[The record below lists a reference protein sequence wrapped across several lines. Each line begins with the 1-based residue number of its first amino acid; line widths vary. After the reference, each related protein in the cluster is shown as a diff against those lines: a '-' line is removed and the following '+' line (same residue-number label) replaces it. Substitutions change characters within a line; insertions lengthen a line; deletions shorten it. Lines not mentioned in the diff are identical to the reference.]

1 MVPYFEGSHFL
12 TPLALGMV
20 PFLVIFFFV
29 KKTGPNRA
37 FIGLLARGRAGPGRF
52 ENVFY
57 CRPRVL
63 LFVNSNLRLQQNP
76 GGEFFNIFEN

>member
-20 PFLVIFFFV
+20 PFLVSFFFV

-37 FIGLLARGRAGPGRF
+37 FIEALVRGLPAGPVRKLF
-52 ENVFY
+52 
-57 CRPRVL
+57 L
-63 LFVNSNLRLQQNP
+63 L
-76 GGEFFNIFEN
+76 